1 MKKVFEIGKKL
12 SKKKQLEILGG
23 FGPVPIATRCDYN
36 SLRNCQNSC
45 TAPFTE
51 CGPCLDNN
59 STGGTYECRFIGF

>member
-23 FGPVPIATRCDYN
+23 FGPVPIASTCDYH
-36 SLRNCQNSC
+36 SLRACQRSC
-45 TAPFTE
+45 TNPNTA

-59 STGGTYECRFIGF
+59 PIPGTYECRFNGF